1 MTREDI
7 KKNALFYIL
16 MYILSPERNSRCFWH
31 VTCQWALIV
40 WRTDKQSDTSQ
51 RRKMTRNDDEACLC
65 VLSKKNREGEI
76 RFRGRREWMCWWM
89 CVCVIVR
96 LAFRMWCHTGWPTS
110 ARQKEQNIW
119 LWRANGRSPRLGGG
133 WTNPIKERDEMYRQ
147 TVLYNWALSAIW
159 LSFYMS
165 HCKMVLIKSWEYN
178 LNIGTDQIVWWIP
191 SGHRLCDLKRKEK
204 HMQICNTGSH
214 ADWLACTCGLYTV
227 RNNGT
232 IKIHLCP

>member
-1 MTREDI
+1 MSPVSEHL
-7 KKNALFYIL
+7 LFGEQI
-16 MYILSPERNSRCFWH
+16 SSQTPVRGERWQGMMMKLVSVFY
-31 VTCQWALIV
+31 
-40 WRTDKQSDTSQ
+40 Q
-51 RRKMTRNDDEACLC
+51 RRIEREKFDSERVD
-65 VLSKKNREGEI
+65 VLVDV
-76 RFRGRREWMCWWM
+76 

-191 SGHRLCDLKRKEK
+191 SGHRLCDLKRKDK
-204 HMQICNTGSH
+204 RMQICNTGSH

-227 RNNGT
+227 RNNGI

>member
-1 MTREDI
+1 
-7 KKNALFYIL
+7 

-31 VTCQWALIV
+31 VTRQWALIV

-133 WTNPIKERDEMYRQ
+133 WTNPTKREMR
-147 TVLYNWALSAIW
+147 
-159 LSFYMS
+159 
-165 HCKMVLIKSWEYN
+165 C
-178 LNIGTDQIVWWIP
+178 TDKQ
-191 SGHRLCDLKRKEK
+191 SY
-204 HMQICNTGSH
+204 T
-214 ADWLACTCGLYTV
+214 TGLYQQYGCLSTCHTA
-227 RNNGT
+227 RW
-232 IKIHLCP
+232 C

>member
-1 MTREDI
+1 MSPVSEHL
-7 KKNALFYIL
+7 LFGEQI
-16 MYILSPERNSRCFWH
+16 SSQTPVRGERWQGMMMKLVSVFY
-31 VTCQWALIV
+31 
-40 WRTDKQSDTSQ
+40 Q
-51 RRKMTRNDDEACLC
+51 RRIEREKFDSERVD
-65 VLSKKNREGEI
+65 VLVDV
-76 RFRGRREWMCWWM
+76 

-147 TVLYNWALSAIW
+147 TVLNNWALSAIW

-191 SGHRLCDLKRKEK
+191 SGHRLCDLKRKDK
-204 HMQICNTGSH
+204 RMQICNTGSH

>member
-1 MTREDI
+1 MSPVSEHL
-7 KKNALFYIL
+7 LFGEQI
-16 MYILSPERNSRCFWH
+16 SSQTPVRGERWQGMMMKLVSVFY
-31 VTCQWALIV
+31 
-40 WRTDKQSDTSQ
+40 Q
-51 RRKMTRNDDEACLC
+51 RRIEREKFDSEGGESGC
-65 VLSKKNREGEI
+65 VG
-76 RFRGRREWMCWWM
+76 GCV

-191 SGHRLCDLKRKEK
+191 SGHRLCDLKRKDK
-204 HMQICNTGSH
+204 RMQICNTGSH

>member
-1 MTREDI
+1 
-7 KKNALFYIL
+7 
-16 MYILSPERNSRCFWH
+16 
-31 VTCQWALIV
+31 
-40 WRTDKQSDTSQ
+40 
-51 RRKMTRNDDEACLC
+51 
-65 VLSKKNREGEI
+65 
-76 RFRGRREWMCWWM
+76 M
-89 CVCVIVR
+89 CVWVIVR

-191 SGHRLCDLKRKEK
+191 SGHRLCDFKKEGK
-204 HMQICNTGSH
+204 TH
-214 ADWLACTCGLYTV
+214 ADLQHRLSCWLVSLYMWV
-227 RNNGT
+227 VYRQKQWYHKNPPMSVKVKFNVSLQG
-232 IKIHLCP
+232 

>member
-1 MTREDI
+1 MSPVSEHL
-7 KKNALFYIL
+7 LFGEQI
-16 MYILSPERNSRCFWH
+16 SSQTPVRGERWQGMMMKLVSVFY
-31 VTCQWALIV
+31 
-40 WRTDKQSDTSQ
+40 Q
-51 RRKMTRNDDEACLC
+51 RRIEREKFDSERVD
-65 VLSKKNREGEI
+65 VLVDV
-76 RFRGRREWMCWWM
+76 

-204 HMQICNTGSH
+204 RMQICNTGSH